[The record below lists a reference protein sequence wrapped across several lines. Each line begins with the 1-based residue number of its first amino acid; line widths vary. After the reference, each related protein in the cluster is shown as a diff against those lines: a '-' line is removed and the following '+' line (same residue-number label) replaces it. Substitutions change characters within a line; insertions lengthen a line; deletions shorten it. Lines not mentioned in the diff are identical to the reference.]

1 MIMSPYMELVVM
13 FCLFVDKNMFSFLL
27 FFSFLYLFFSYCFE
41 IVLFL
46 SFFFFFLLSIECNKK

>member
-27 FFSFLYLFFSYCFE
+27 SFSFLYLFFSYCFE
-41 IVLFL
+41 IILFL
-46 SFFFFFLLSIECNKK
+46 SFFFFSF